1 MASRLLSRSLL
12 SCSRRQV
19 PITRTAAGKR
29 QCLQERSF
37 SASSSS
43 RIMELSCFSQTQL
56 MVRDAISKICS
67 NFPDEYWAAHDESG
81 EYPHELHTALAKD
94 GWIGIALPE
103 ELGGAGL
110 GISEAT
116 MMLQTIAQSGAGLAG
131 AQSIHANVYAT
142 QPVAKFATEGQRQ
155 QMLPGLIAGDYR
167 VCFGVTEPNTGLE
180 TLKLRTEAIKD
191 GDSYRV
197 SGQKIWISS
206 AQVAKRMV
214 LLARTTPLEDVK
226 KPSEGLSL
234 FFIDF
239 DKDAPG
245 LDLRKI
251 KKMGGRSVDANEVFF
266 DNYRIPADSLIG
278 KEGDGFKIVLHGMN
292 AERCLLAGEALGL
305 GYIALEKAAKYAK
318 ERVVFGRPI
327 GQNQGIAHPLAD
339 AYMNLEAAKL
349 ATYHATRLYDAS
361 KTDRSITQKAVGVAC
376 NSAKYLAA
384 EAAFTAC
391 ERAVLAHG
399 GMGYAQE
406 YHVERYLRECFVPRI
421 APVSREMIM
430 NYVSEKVLDLP
441 RSY

>member
-1 MASRLLSRSLL
+1 MASRLLCRSLL
-12 SCSRRQV
+12 GQSRRQA
-19 PITRTAAGKR
+19 PRSIAALR
-29 QCLQERSF
+29 QQCQQERAF
-37 SASSSS
+37 SASPSS
-43 RIMELSCFSQTQL
+43 RIMELSCFSQEQL
-56 MVRDAISKICS
+56 MVRDAIAKICS
-67 NFPDEYWAAHDESG
+67 NFPDDYWAARDELG
-81 EYPHELHTALAKD
+81 EYPHELHAALAKD

-116 MMLQTIAQSGAGLAG
+116 MMLHTIAQSGAGFAG

-142 QPVAKFATEGQRQ
+142 QPVAKFATKEQRER
-155 QMLPGLIAGDYR
+155 MLPKLIAGEYR

-180 TLKLRTEAIKD
+180 TLKLRTEAVKD
-191 GDSYRV
+191 GDSYII

-214 LLARTTPLEDVK
+214 LLARTTPLDQVK

-251 KKMGGRSVDANEVFF
+251 KKMGGRAVDANEVFF
-266 DNYRIPADSLIG
+266 DNYRIPADTLIG

-292 AERCLLAGEALGL
+292 AERCLLAGESLGL
-305 GYIALEKAAKYAK
+305 GYVALEKAAKYAR

-339 AYMNLEAAKL
+339 AYMKLEAAKL
-349 ATYHATRLYDAS
+349 ATYHATKLYDAS
-361 KTDRSITQKAVGVAC
+361 RTDKSITLKAVGVAC

-391 ERAVLAHG
+391 ERAVLSHG